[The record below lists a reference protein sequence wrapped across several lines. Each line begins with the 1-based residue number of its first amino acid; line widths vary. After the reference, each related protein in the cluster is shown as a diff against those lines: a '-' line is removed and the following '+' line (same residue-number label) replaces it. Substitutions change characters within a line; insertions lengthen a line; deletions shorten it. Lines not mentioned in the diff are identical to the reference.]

1 MYFEK
6 KIYLR
11 EKIIFK
17 SKVKSILSIVLV
29 ILLLPWQSTM
39 TKATYGM
46 SLLVAYSVMNANMAG
61 NMAAGW

>member
-17 SKVKSILSIVLV
+17 SKVKPILSIMLV

-46 SLLVAYSVMNANMAG
+46 NLLVAYSVMNANMAG

>member
-29 ILLLPWQSTM
+29 ILLLP
-39 TKATYGM
+39 
-46 SLLVAYSVMNANMAG
+46 
-61 NMAAGW
+61 